1 MMTAFLRFSGKTDG
15 YNAGKERSTYA
26 ARAAKE
32 RGPVSNRPAV
42 VNNRHLSG
50 RNRFYNNRY
59 LYLMILPAVLY
70 TLLFSYVPMGGLVIA
85 FKKYNYVQGIFG
97 SPWVGLKNF
106 KFLFNSHK
114 LWFLTRNTLLYNLA
128 FIVLGILIQVC
139 FAIMINEIRTKWF
152 KRLFQSFIFLPYFIS
167 WVVVAAMVQAV
178 FGYEYGMLNRVLEW
192 LGLERINLYISA
204 DPWPVMLVMLHL
216 WKGTGY
222 GSIVYMASI
231 AGISPEL
238 YEAASIDGAGFWKRI
253 LHITL
258 PGLRPTMM
266 IMFLLALGAVF
277 RGDFGLFYQM
287 VGNNALL
294 LPKTDILDLYVYRAL
309 ASTSD
314 MGMASAAG
322 FYQSVLCFVTI
333 MTVNGIIRKAN
344 PDYALF

>member
-1 MMTAFLRFSGKTDG
+1 MT
-15 YNAGKERSTYA
+15 RSPVVN
-26 ARAAKE
+26 
-32 RGPVSNRPAV
+32 RGPKASWKTRM
-42 VNNRHLSG
+42 
-50 RNRFYNNRY
+50 YNNRY
-59 LYLMILPAVLY
+59 LYLMLLPAVLY
-70 TLLFSYVPMGGLVIA
+70 TTLFAYLPMGGLVIA
-85 FKKYNYVQGIFG
+85 FKKFNYVKGIFG
-97 SPWVGLKNF
+97 SDWVGLKNF

-114 LWFLTRNTLLYNLA
+114 LGFLTRNTLLYNLA
-128 FIVLGILIQVC
+128 FIILGIVLQVS
-139 FAIMINEIRTKWF
+139 FAIMINELRTKWF
-152 KRLFQSFIFLPYFIS
+152 KRTFQSFIFLPYFIS

-178 FGYEYGMLNRVLEW
+178 FSYEYGMLNRLLDVV
-192 LGLERINLYISA
+192 GIDRINLYISA
-204 DPWPVMLVMLHL
+204 DPWPVLLVALHL

-231 AGISPEL
+231 ASISPEL
-238 YEAASIDGAGFWKRI
+238 YEAAAIDGASFWQRI
-253 LHITL
+253 RHVTL

-333 MTVNGIIRKAN
+333 MTVNGIIKKLE

>member
-1 MMTAFLRFSGKTDG
+1 MTRDLA
-15 YNAGKERSTYA
+15 N
-26 ARAAKE
+26 
-32 RGPVSNRPAV
+32 RGPHNSWKTR
-42 VNNRHLSG
+42 L
-50 RNRFYNNRY
+50 YNNRF
-59 LYLMILPAVLY
+59 LYLMLLPALIY
-70 TLLFSYVPMGGLVIA
+70 TVIFAYLPMGGLVIA
-85 FKKYNYVQGIFG
+85 FKKFNYVKGIFG

-114 LWFLTRNTLLYNLA
+114 LGFLTRNTLLYNLA
-128 FIVLGILIQVC
+128 FIVLGITVQVS

-152 KRLFQSFIFLPYFIS
+152 KRTFQSFIFLPYFIS

-178 FGYEYGMLNRVLEW
+178 FSYEYGMLNRLLDTV
-192 LGLERINLYISA
+192 GVERINLYISA
-204 DPWPVMLVMLHL
+204 DPWPVLLVMLHL

-231 AGISPEL
+231 ASISPEL
-238 YEAASIDGAGFWKRI
+238 YEAAAIDGASFWQRI
-253 LHITL
+253 RHVTL
-258 PGLRPTMM
+258 PGLRPTIM

-277 RGDFGLFYQM
+277 RGDFGLFFQM

-322 FYQSVLCFVTI
+322 FYQSVLCFITI
-333 MTVNGIIRKAN
+333 MTVNGVIKKLE